1 MVSRFNRLTDEN
13 FMVYAMRSYQNPHCM
28 DIHEFEEDLK
38 QTKYIKRLLNRYKT
52 RGELKEQLIINHIVV
67 LYNMFG
73 IEAATRILFFKIDKE
88 FRPQL
93 KTFLIYLNFMPERIS
108 GVDFGDIVSSDIP
121 LDFTIV
127 DSLREFHERAN
138 QD

>member
-1 MVSRFNRLTDEN
+1 MMGFDRLTDSN
-13 FMVYAMRSYQNPHCM
+13 FMVYAMKSYQNPHCM

-38 QTKYIKRLLNRYKT
+38 KTKYIKRLLNRYKT

-73 IEAATRILFFKIDKE
+73 IEAATKILFYKLDAE

-93 KTFLIYLNFMPERIS
+93 KTFLTYLNFMPETIS
-108 GVDFGDIVSSDIP
+108 GVDDKIIKSSEIP
-121 LDFTIV
+121 LDITIV
-127 DSLREFHERAN
+127 EALRHFHERAN
-138 QD
+138 YN